1 MTLKPGTLCL
11 IISALDESLIGNQ
24 CTVKASPAMLV
35 GRRPDGTVQE
45 PTLLVRVTLADGEK
59 RLFPP
64 HCLVPINPDP
74 DDDYIKRE
82 KDKPIEEV
90 KDREKV
96 YVE

>member
-11 IISALDESLIGNQ
+11 IISALEESLIGNQ

-35 GRRPDGTVQE
+35 GRRPDGTIQE
-45 PTLLVRVTLADGEK
+45 PTLLTRVVLADGEK

-64 HCLVPINPDP
+64 YCLVPIHPDP